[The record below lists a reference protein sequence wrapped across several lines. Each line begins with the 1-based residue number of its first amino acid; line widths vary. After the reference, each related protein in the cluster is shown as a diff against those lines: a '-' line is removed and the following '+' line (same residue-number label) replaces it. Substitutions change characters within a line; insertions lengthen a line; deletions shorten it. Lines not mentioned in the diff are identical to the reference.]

1 MQTLKIITQTQAFG
15 RILKYLDDMIDIHSD
30 LPRTVINIQRAEYRM
45 MAVLDTNFQE
55 EYVNDWIGFLIEDI
69 KSKL

>member
-1 MQTLKIITQTQAFG
+1 MKIITQTQAFG
-15 RILKYLDDMIDIHSD
+15 RILKYLDDMIDIHGD
-30 LPRTVINIQRAEYRM
+30 LPKTVIDAKRAEYRM

>member
-1 MQTLKIITQTQAFG
+1 MKIITQTQAFG

-30 LPRTVINIQRAEYRM
+30 LPKTVIDAKRAEYRM

>member
-45 MAVLDTNFQE
+45 MAVLNTNHQE
-55 EYVNDWIGFLIEDI
+55 DYVEEWIHFLIEDI